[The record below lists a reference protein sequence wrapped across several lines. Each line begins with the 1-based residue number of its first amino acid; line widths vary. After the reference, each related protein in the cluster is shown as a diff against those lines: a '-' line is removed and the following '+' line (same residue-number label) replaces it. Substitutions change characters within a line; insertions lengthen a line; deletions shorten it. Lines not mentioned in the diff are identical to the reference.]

1 MTPQRSFVR
10 VMGWT
15 PESPRPAAS
24 LPAPASIMSSSSD
37 LGVATHNQE
46 CSASE
51 AMLKTILRSPL
62 ADKINRRAPSLRTQ
76 VDTKRL
82 WPYPP
87 DLATDALNVA
97 VQSFGLRQS
106 LV

>member
-1 MTPQRSFVR
+1 
-10 VMGWT
+10 
-15 PESPRPAAS
+15 
-24 LPAPASIMSSSSD
+24 
-37 LGVATHNQE
+37 
-46 CSASE
+46 
-51 AMLKTILRSPL
+51 MLKTILRSPL